1 MNNDLIHTI
10 WLAFSFLGLFGISE
24 LLYHRFKIKAEFT
37 RKFVHLGT
45 GLLTFLFPVFLSS
58 HWWVLILCSSFA
70 IILIVSFKFNLLKS
84 INAVDRVTWGSLCYP
99 VAVYG
104 CFLAHEFNGSKY
116 ILFYL
121 PILILAVCDPLAA
134 LAGCRWPLGKFS
146 IFGNTKSLLGTLVFA
161 LSAMF
166 ISIPFILK
174 DNESIGNVILFS
186 LVIAIVSSIAEA
198 LSNKGFDNIFI
209 PGSVLAV
216 CLFIQ

>member
-1 MNNDLIHTI
+1 MNNNLIHTI
-10 WLAFSFLGLFGISE
+10 WLAFSFLGLFGVAE
-24 LLYHRFKIKAEFT
+24 LLYHKFKIKAEFT

-70 IILIVSFKFNLLKS
+70 LILIVSFKFNLLKS

-104 CFLAHEFNGSKY
+104 CFLAYEFNGSKY
-116 ILFYL
+116 IIFYL

-146 IFGNTKSLLGTLVFA
+146 IFGNLKSLMGTLVFA
-161 LSAMF
+161 VTAF
-166 ISIPFILK
+166 CISVPFFLK
-174 DNESIGNVILFS
+174 SNCSFKDIFLFS
-186 LVIAIVSSIAEA
+186 ILIAIVSSIAEA
-198 LSNKGFDNIFI
+198 FSNKGFDNIFI
-209 PGSVLAV
+209 PGSVLIV
-216 CLFIQ
+216 CLLIQ